1 MNTESDR
8 KLFESIKQLASKLLG
23 LEVEQRCK
31 VSVLFEDYKPKIM
44 LEELMNNQDLTF
56 EEFNRLKPEEEFI
69 MKLIEDEDGNFP
81 EDFDDFSLDNQNY
94 DCICEFIKLNSS
106 KIKSTV
112 LRKFGDKYDS
122 SPKNGAIYDFLQT
135 LIDKGFL
142 ETYLGFNR
150 KLLPQYD
157 PFFSEINELVPS
169 LKIRM
174 NFEPCPRCG
183 FIPTFDV
190 NCCPVCNR
198 NS

>member
-1 MNTESDR
+1 MYKYEELRERVFNKLSELRR
-8 KLFESIKQLASKLLG
+8 KYSGPDLQA
-23 LEVEQRCK
+23 QK
-31 VSVLFEDYKPKIM
+31 VSY
-44 LEELMNNQDLTF
+44 LEEMIDTF
-56 EEFNRLKPEEEFI
+56 HDQY
-69 MKLIEDEDGNFP
+69 IEDEDGNLP

-142 ETYLGFNR
+142 ETYLKFDR
-150 KLLPQYD
+150 KILPQYD
-157 PFFSEINELVPS
+157 PFFSEINELIPS

-174 NFEPCPRCG
+174 NFEPCPHCG